1 MNRAF
6 SVSRQRA
13 LELMACISLG
23 ALHKSQLPRL
33 IPKNWAIV

>member
-13 LELMACISLG
+13 LELMACISLVFC
-23 ALHKSQLPRL
+23 KSQLPRL
-33 IPKNWAIV
+33 ISKNWAIV